1 MKSRICTED
10 VEQTLLTLVE
20 IVYLGIVIVDKKGR
34 VTLINEKLAAFFN
47 VDGDEVIGKHITELM
62 ENTTLHEIAGTGQ
75 AGFDGIQVIRDQ
87 KMIVSCAPVINDQG
101 ESVGAIQK
109 ISFQSRKEIEEL
121 IRRLRLLE
129 GKVEHY
135 KKELEKSNS
144 GSYALENILS
154 WNDRFNELKVIAR
167 RAAHSS
173 ATVLIIGESGTG
185 KELFAHAVH
194 HLSQR
199 RNEPFIKVNCAAIP
213 DNLLE
218 SELFGYDYGAFSGAK
233 KGGKPGKFELA
244 DKGTLFLDEIGDMP
258 LSMQAKLL
266 RVLQDKV
273 IERVGGTESKRVD
286 MRIIAATNKNLRQLI
301 AEGKFREDLY
311 YRLNV
316 ITLEIP
322 PLRPGNVRQLENCI
336 ERIMNLH
343 VGAVIEPNQLPSDLF
358 TDDQDIH
365 SPFVEDD
372 YRNTI
377 LVEEKKIVEK
387 ALIKCNGNKTK
398 AAKMLG
404 ISRSTF
410 YDKLKGTGLG

>member
-244 DKGTLFLDEIGDMP
+244 DKGTPDRVRSLDEI
-258 LSMQAKLL
+258 Q
-266 RVLQDKV
+266 
-273 IERVGGTESKRVD
+273 
-286 MRIIAATNKNLRQLI
+286 N
-301 AEGKFREDLY
+301 
-311 YRLNV
+311 NV
-316 ITLEIP
+316 I
-322 PLRPGNVRQLENCI
+322 G
-336 ERIMNLH
+336 
-343 VGAVIEPNQLPSDLF
+343 F
-358 TDDQDIH
+358 
-365 SPFVEDD
+365 
-372 YRNTI
+372 
-377 LVEEKKIVEK
+377 LVTE
-387 ALIKCNGNKTK
+387 
-398 AAKMLG
+398 
-404 ISRSTF
+404 
-410 YDKLKGTGLG
+410 YY